1 MMMTTKQ
8 DVHARLDEL
17 EALCIK
23 KMGELD
29 TGVDE
34 YFDQVQQLRQKINTV
49 RQIVDSVEE
58 E

>member
-1 MMMTTKQ
+1 MTTKQ